1 VAAGEEL
8 SDEMPGE
15 YRSRLDDGNDRGAM
29 VQVPLSDGTTR
40 DGLRFNP
47 NALNVQ
53 TVVIEARVGE
63 DDTQAR
69 VALTVR

>member
-1 VAAGEEL
+1 
-8 SDEMPGE
+8 
-15 YRSRLDDGNDRGAM
+15 M

-63 DDTQAR
+63 DDTQAH
-69 VALTVR
+69 VALTFRRAGPYRLEGALGLRGPTPWTRARGL